1 MKTINT
7 MTAILAIAGIALAT
21 PALAQSQS
29 QSQGALVEIP
39 APAKSLKA
47 EETAIIVVD
56 FQNNFAATKGEH
68 YPRLEKQYKETR
80 MLEKSIAA
88 VKKARE
94 LGVLVVHVTEGYSHD
109 YRELDAGTTGTF
121 HRAQILRQ
129 AWKSN
134 TWPVDLYEPLKPGP
148 NDKDIW
154 LPNRIAASA
163 FNSNGLDSIL
173 KHRGIR
179 NVAIMGFNTDI
190 CVYASVLSAHDMG
203 YRTYALKDLMMSF
216 RPDFAKNMLEF
227 VYPYWSRVI
236 ESDEFMGMFQRS

>member
-1 MKTINT
+1 MKLIPTVRA
-7 MTAILAIAGIALAT
+7 MLAAAAIAFVT
-21 PALAQSQS
+21 PALAQSQ
-29 QSQGALVEIP
+29 GALVELP
-39 APAKSLKA
+39 PPAKSLKA

-68 YPRLEKQYKETR
+68 YPRLEKQYKENQ
-80 MLEKSIAA
+80 MLEKSVAA
-88 VKKARE
+88 VKRARE
-94 LGVLVVHVTEGYSHD
+94 LGILVIHVTEGYTHD
-109 YRELDAGTTGTF
+109 YRELDWGTTGNF

-129 AWKSN
+129 AWKAN

-163 FNSNGLDSIL
+163 FNSNALDSIL
-173 KHRGIR
+173 KHRGIK

-190 CVYASVLSAHDMG
+190 CVYASVLSAHDLG
-203 YRTYALKDLMMSF
+203 YRAYALKDLMISF

-227 VYPYWSRVI
+227 VYPMWSRVLD
-236 ESDEFMGMFQRS
+236 SNEFMGMFQRS